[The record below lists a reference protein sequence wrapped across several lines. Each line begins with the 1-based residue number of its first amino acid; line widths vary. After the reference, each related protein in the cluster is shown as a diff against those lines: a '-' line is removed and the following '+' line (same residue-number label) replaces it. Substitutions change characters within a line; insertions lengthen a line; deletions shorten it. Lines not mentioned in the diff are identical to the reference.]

1 MTALP
6 TDLESPRAKLI
17 YLYLQTAEGATVE
30 ELRDAL
36 DIPLITLLPTVDV
49 LHERSL
55 VEVHDEWYVSTP
67 APPRTDST

>member
-1 MTALP
+1 MTSLP
-6 TDLESPRAKLI
+6 ADLESPRAKLI
-17 YLYLQTAEGATVE
+17 YLYLQSAEGATIE

-67 APPRTDST
+67 TASRSESA